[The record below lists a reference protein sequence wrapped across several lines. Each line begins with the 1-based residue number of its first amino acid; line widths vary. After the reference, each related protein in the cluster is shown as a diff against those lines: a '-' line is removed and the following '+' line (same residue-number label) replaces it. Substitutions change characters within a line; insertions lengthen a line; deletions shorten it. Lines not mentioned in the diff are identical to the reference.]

1 MSDVDSSKDG
11 KMSVRRAQLI
21 SEVRTILIRRLS
33 LRIQPTDFLED
44 MELFGKGLGL
54 DSVDALEVAM
64 AIETEFGIAVT
75 DDDMAGLRS
84 VGSIA
89 DFIISNEKG
98 VERLN
103 A

>member
-1 MSDVDSSKDG
+1 
-11 KMSVRRAQLI
+11 MSVRRAQLI
-21 SEVRTILIRRLS
+21 SEVRTILIRRLT
-33 LRIQPTDFLED
+33 LRIQPKDFLED

-98 VERLN
+98 AERLN

>member
-1 MSDVDSSKDG
+1 
-11 KMSVRRAQLI
+11 MSVRREQLI

-33 LRIQPTDFLED
+33 LRIQPKDFLED

-54 DSVDALEVAM
+54 NSVDALEVAM